1 MPRCDD
7 ARRGR
12 SASLSADLRPPPRA
26 ARASLSS
33 APPLVNPPPQ
43 FVAATA
49 ARQLIAADERQTA
62 RPHPSRR
69 SLPAVDISVAA
80 LALLNGFLDSLLFNV
95 LLAARSTRLRALRPA
110 VADVLK
116 PRLARDVVAAADDEL
131 AEYLG
136 LGDDDDDLD
145 DNYDCDYDYDDNR
158 RPDARA
164 AGHFELERS
173 WKLTR
178 LKCMVYSRLGDMEEE
193 DEDDHLLREGLDE
206 TAVTAHRP
214 GRFAR
219 SVGHITPAAAIFLT
233 SILEY
238 LAENAL
244 VIIADNARARLA
256 VHDKDDDDDL
266 DREDEDDDE
275 AVPPPPPLI
284 MEDVDVEK
292 IGLNPTLGRLW
303 RTWRKNARPPAIART
318 LSRES
323 LLRFTRKSTSR
334 QSSIATVETLD
345 EMLQPPPP
353 PPFSLSRRV
362 ISHAPVSEDA
372 EPIDPAD
379 VPLPGSDR
387 DVEELESPRVKEQ
400 DEQDE
405 DADEAQPPAVATTA
419 RSFRSRSLFL
429 GNLLDVVPA
438 SAVVA
443 PAPRS
448 ASELEFR
455 AAHARSHSVPVTMS
469 RATAVTFSKAPEP
482 IVVRSKKEKEK
493 EKDKDGDREPLAP
506 MREDIELAE
515 QQQPPP
521 LRRTV
526 SVRQPV
532 LVTRLDSPEPGPY
545 VDAREEPSS
554 PVSSIH
560 SGTIGVALGHPHS
573 PLSPVSR
580 LDSHLSDDSL
590 DDHHHETNPRAPA
603 DVFDADQLI
612 PLNSQPSG
620 LLAVA
625 PATHG
630 LAVGIYPHAPVPIPE
645 RSPQRLY
652 SQDPPSPLLEDDEDE
667 EDEPDTIVET
677 AFVSARLS
685 QPPALTPL
693 RELVAFADG
702 TPNSSRSNISNSN
715 TNNNNSN
722 PSPSRVVSSRAA
734 SSSPFGVAKR
744 HSTSAETGK
753 PNNVSPSKRTAHHV
767 GGSLPQRT
775 GSLRSVSPGG
785 RERAGVQRVS
795 PPPPPPPPSNKSPSG
810 THRSR
815 RSESGSSNS
824 NSGGGGYYYSSEG
837 GRRPITASSGSSQ
850 VSNKL
855 KGLVVGRP
863 TIVTAGAGT
872 TTTTSTFVPESSSG
886 SGSALLKGDGGSD
899 LDQLIESDETLHY
912 TLTPKTMREIEDPE
926 SPRWAS
932 VRNAAM
938 AEGDAAGSGEPTVR
952 SPTLSSDA
960 NGLRVSTTTTPVS
973 RFPPRL
979 PAVPQAREAKTDMD
993 SVREFADFIKHT
1005 GPEPG
1010 RSSPSSRLYTPI
1022 VTTPAPAPLLQHP
1035 QPRFAQSLGS
1045 IASSPAGSRAQSAM
1059 SSRTAATASKANNN
1073 NRPRLEARSA
1083 VAPKDSQTS
1092 DLIDFIREGP
1102 PRAGGQ
1108 HRIPRTVAPFRSTM
1122 DSDEFHCLSPIRV
1135 DKDGGFAPSATT
1147 SVSMLDAGSTVTR
1160 SCNSF
1165 NSRTGLLDATP
1176 PALQGGSNGG
1186 GGTMWSIKPQP
1197 PLGSV
1202 LDSPPQDRMGMPVR
1216 TRRKARDPYAIDS
1229 DSEDEH
1235 DLLSRGSRKQPA
1247 STRHEESLVDFL
1259 RSVTPPPSNDAPPQL
1274 LSVNMHV
1281 VHNLTPPP
1289 QPKPKSMK
1297 SRLMRTASTDKY
1309 PHPHPAHAVSSHP
1322 PSRSGLRPQK
1332 SFPANPSALTAAA
1345 APAPPPIPAYR
1356 QQQQHPRRQSSVPNA
1371 AYPHGGYNVIPRAAD
1386 EMRLTAHQGRAH
1398 ETGTAALA
1406 DFFRNT
1412 APPGSVQTMPP
1423 SRPQQQQAS
1432 KSGFGFSRV
1441 FLRRKKQVV

>member
-62 RPHPSRR
+62 GPHPSRR

-136 LGDDDDDLD
+136 LGDDDDLD

-206 TAVTAHRP
+206 TAVSAHRP

-256 VHDKDDDDDL
+256 VHDKDDDDDDDL

-353 PPFSLSRRV
+353 FSLSRRV

-372 EPIDPAD
+372 EPIDPVD

-387 DVEELESPRVKEQ
+387 DVEELESPCVKE
-400 DEQDE
+400 DE
-405 DADEAQPPAVATTA
+405 DEDVDEAQPPAVATTA

-429 GNLLDVVPA
+429 GNMLDVVPA

-469 RATAVTFSKAPEP
+469 RATAVTISKAPEP
-482 IVVRSKKEKEK
+482 IVVRSKKD
-493 EKDKDGDREPLAP
+493 KDKDKDREPLAS
-506 MREDIELAE
+506 MREDTELAE
-515 QQQPPP
+515 PQQQQQQPLP
-521 LRRTV
+521 LRRAV
-526 SVRQPV
+526 SVRLPV

-545 VDAREEPSS
+545 VDAREVPSS

-580 LDSHLSDDSL
+580 LDSHPSDDSL

-625 PATHG
+625 PAAHD
-630 LAVGIYPHAPVPIPE
+630 LAVGIYPHAAVPIPE

-715 TNNNNSN
+715 

-744 HSTSAETGK
+744 HSTSTEAGK
-753 PNNVSPSKRTAHHV
+753 PNVSPSKRTAHHV

-795 PPPPPPPPSNKSPSG
+795 PPPPPPSNKSPSG

-824 NSGGGGYYYSSEG
+824 NSGGGYYYSSEG

-863 TIVTAGAGT
+863 TIATAGAG

-932 VRNAAM
+932 VRNTAM
-938 AEGDAAGSGEPTVR
+938 AEGDAAGGEPTVR

-960 NGLRVSTTTTPVS
+960 NGLRVSTTTTTTTPVS

-979 PAVPQAREAKTDMD
+979 PAVPQARDAKSDMD

-1010 RSSPSSRLYTPI
+1010 SSKLYTPI

-1059 SSRTAATASKANNN
+1059 SSRTAATASKATNNN

-1176 PALQGGSNGG
+1176 PALQGGGSNG

-1235 DLLSRGSRKQPA
+1235 DLLSRGARKPPA
-1247 STRHEESLVDFL
+1247 ATRHEESLVDFL

-1289 QPKPKSMK
+1289 QSKPKSMK

-1309 PHPHPAHAVSSHP
+1309 PHPMHAVSSHP
-1322 PSRSGLRPQK
+1322 PSRSSLRPQK
-1332 SFPANPSALTAAA
+1332 SFPANPSALTA

-1356 QQQQHPRRQSSVPNA
+1356 QQQQHPPRQSSVPNA

-1386 EMRLTAHQGRAH
+1386 EMRLTAHQGRAN

-1423 SRPQQQQAS
+1423 SRPQQAS